1 MKKYLLKYTFEFLV
15 IVLGISVSFWLNNW
29 SESVK
34 ENNIEKDLVNLLI
47 IDIENKKNESK
58 NDIGIFNSAIETFE
72 KVLNTWE
79 TTKKIDT
86 THLKSTLSYL
96 RLDTPYFNEISPIY
110 NSLSNTK
117 LWKNLPYELVNE
129 INNLYRMRYQE
140 IKIRFEKIREIG
152 TYCKLHFLL
161 PNDLIDLNRDTE
173 LISTIINTVDTEY
186 VLNVKL
192 LSYSVKNLSSLTKKV
207 IDDSE
212 SIIENLKTIIKR
224 NYRHLFFF

>member
-47 IDIENKKNESK
+47 IDIENKKNE
-58 NDIGIFNSAIETFE
+58 NEFDIKIFNSAIERFE
-72 KVLNTWE
+72 RVINTWE
-79 TTKKIDT
+79 TAKIIDT
-86 THLKSTLSYL
+86 TDLKSTLQYL
-96 RLDTPYFNEISPIY
+96 SMDTPYFNEVSPIY

-117 LWKNLPYELVNE
+117 LWNNLPFELVNQ
-129 INNLYRMRYQE
+129 INDLYRRRYQE
-140 IKIRFEKIREIG
+140 MKLRFEKIRENS
-152 TYCKLHFLL
+152 TYCKLHFLG

-173 LISTIINTVDTEY
+173 VIYENISTVEKQY

-192 LSYSVKNLSSLTKKV
+192 LSHSVNGLRSISKNIIV
-207 IDDSE
+207 DSE
-212 SIIENLKTIIKR
+212 SIIETLK
-224 NYRHLFFF
+224 NYNKTP

>member
-47 IDIENKKNESK
+47 IDVENKRNESK

-86 THLKSTLSYL
+86 THLKSTLRYL

-173 LISTIINTVDTEY
+173 VISTIINTVDTEY

-212 SIIENLKTIIKR
+212 SIIENLK
-224 NYRHLFFF
+224 NYNKTKL

>member
-1 MKKYLLKYTFEFLV
+1 MNKYLLKYTFEFLV
-15 IVLGISVSFWLNNW
+15 IVMGISVSFWLNNW

-47 IDIENKKNESK
+47 IDIENKRNENKS
-58 NDIGIFNSAIETFE
+58 DIGILNKALETFE
-72 KVLNTWE
+72 RVINTWE

-86 THLKSTLSYL
+86 TDLKSTLSYL
-96 RLDTPYFNEISPIY
+96 RLDTPHFNEISPIY

-117 LWKNLPYELVNE
+117 LWDNLPYDLVND
-129 INNLYRMRYQE
+129 INNLYRIRYEE
-140 IKIRFEKIREIG
+140 IKLRFQKIRENG

-173 LISTIINTVDTEY
+173 AIYEIVKTVDKEY

-192 LSYSVKNLSSLTKKV
+192 LSYSVEGLRSLTKEII
-207 IDDSE
+207 IDTE
-212 SIIENLKTIIKR
+212 SILENLKNHNKTE
-224 NYRHLFFF
+224 

>member
-15 IVLGISVSFWLNNW
+15 IVMGISVSFWLNNW

-47 IDIENKKNESK
+47 IDVENKKNESK

-86 THLKSTLSYL
+86 THLKSTLRYL

-117 LWKNLPYELVNE
+117 LWKNLPDELVNE

-173 LISTIINTVDTEY
+173 VISTIINTVDTEY

-212 SIIENLKTIIKR
+212 SIIENLK
-224 NYRHLFFF
+224 NYNKTKL